1 MTDIKKVHKTDN
13 GNTLAIDAANGGKL
27 KIDGNDV
34 TAAMI
39 AAGSNTG
46 TIVAGTHAVTS
57 GEETAGTL
65 DIDTGLTSITAHF
78 VQVLSGGA
86 AATADAAISAS
97 GGTITVADGAATLD
111 LAEND
116 VVHWIA
122 VGGV

>member
-46 TIVAGTHAVTS
+46 TIVAGTHAVT
-57 GEETAGTL
+57 
-65 DIDTGLTSITAHF
+65 
-78 VQVLSGGA
+78 
-86 AATADAAISAS
+86 
-97 GGTITVADGAATLD
+97 
-111 LAEND
+111 
-116 VVHWIA
+116 
-122 VGGV
+122 